1 MLAEKFFLV
10 LETLRSH
17 ALDDRPEIVTSR
29 AQAAAAL
36 EVAKGLL
43 HKAPAPGHRDWKRS
57 YVAGPAC
64 TCARQRAKAFL

>member
-17 ALDDRPEIVTSR
+17 ASDDRPEIVTSR

-36 EVAKGLL
+36 EIAKGLL
-43 HKAPAPGHRDWKRS
+43 HKAPVPDHRD
-57 YVAGPAC
+57 
-64 TCARQRAKAFL
+64 